1 MVLLSRC
8 ILGNR
13 GRGEVVEHWR
23 PEPPIENA
31 VAISLT
37 SKFKTQAES
46 FVSYLV
52 KTGAWFGWGRLITM
66 CACIPLVGFGA
77 FFLLRTPAP
86 PVEASLT
93 YASTVVSSGPRED
106 SQVPTTVATVS
117 IHVAGNVL
125 KPGVYEMPADSRV
138 VDAIRIAGGANAIA
152 DLNAIN
158 LANRLNDAQQV
169 YVPAVG
175 EKVPPSSSG
184 LSAGGVGTGSAPNSV
199 EYPININSADVAL
212 LDELPGVGP
221 STAQAIV
228 TYRDQNGPFASV
240 SGLEEVPGIG
250 PAKVAAIQRLVTT

>member
-66 CACIPLVGFGA
+66 GACIPLVGFGA

-240 SGLEEVPGIG
+240 SGLEDVPGIG
-250 PAKVAAIQRLVTT
+250 PAKVAAIQGLVTT